1 MSAILR
7 VLVVRACRVDVMR
20 LRKYAKP
27 TQKHLQYPQ
36 RALCRPA
43 EIFNPVPRQ
52 SQINGPISVRAGQ
65 QEERG
70 QRELDKIH
78 YLESST
84 KVKAAQKW
92 VKARHGGEPLIR
104 SQSQVASMLA
114 YVRCQLLAGPE
125 R

>member
-7 VLVVRACRVDVMR
+7 VLVVCACRVDVMR

-27 TQKHLQYPQ
+27 TQKHPQYPQ

-52 SQINGPISVRAGQ
+52 SPINEPISVRAGL
-65 QEERG
+65 QEER
-70 QRELDKIH
+70 DKIH
-78 YLESST
+78 YLEGST
-84 KVKAAQKW
+84 KVKAARKW
-92 VKARHGGEPLIR
+92 VKVSRGGEPLIL

>member
-7 VLVVRACRVDVMR
+7 VLVVCACRVDVMR
-20 LRKYAKP
+20 PRKYAKP

-36 RALCRPA
+36 HALCHPA

-52 SQINGPISVRAGQ
+52 SPINGPISVRAGE
-65 QEERG
+65 QEDRG
-70 QRELDKIH
+70 ERELDKGH

-92 VKARHGGEPLIR
+92 VKARRGGEPLIR

>member
-1 MSAILR
+1 MC
-7 VLVVRACRVDVMR
+7 ACRVDVMR

-36 RALCRPA
+36 HALRHPA
-43 EIFNPVPRQ
+43 EIFNPVPCQ
-52 SQINGPISVRAGQ
+52 SQINGPISVRAGE
-65 QEERG
+65 QEER
-70 QRELDKIH
+70 H
-78 YLESST
+78 YLQSST

-92 VKARHGGEPLIR
+92 VIARRGGEPLIR